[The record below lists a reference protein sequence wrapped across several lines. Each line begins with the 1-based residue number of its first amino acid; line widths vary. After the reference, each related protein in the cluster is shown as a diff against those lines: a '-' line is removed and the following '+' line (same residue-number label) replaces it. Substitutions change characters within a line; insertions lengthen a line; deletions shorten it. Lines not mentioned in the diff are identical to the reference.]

1 MKAPFDISSDDMVL
15 ILRALD
21 HYHAYTRAV
30 QREDRS
36 YAILRER
43 LERATRKP
51 PDNPAENPPEP
62 NARR

>member
-1 MKAPFDISSDDMVL
+1 MNVRLEILPEEFEM

-21 HYHAYTRAV
+21 HLHAYTRAV

-43 LERATRKP
+43 LADIERFQIRKGLR
-51 PDNPAENPPEP
+51 DIEAKS
-62 NARR
+62 R